1 MATNVQ
7 VYQEPDGSRWG
18 VRVVGEEE
26 TEPIL
31 FDTREDAIAEGR
43 RLADQR
49 QAERLVHDETGE
61 TEAREEPTS
70 S

>member
-7 VYQEPDGSRWG
+7 VYQEPDSTRWG
-18 VRVVGEEE
+18 VRVVGEKE

-31 FDTREDAIAEGR
+31 FDSREEAIEEGR

-49 QAERLVHDETGE
+49 QAELLVHDETGE
-61 TEAREEPTS
+61 TEAREQPTD
-70 S
+70 